1 MAIPA
6 NLDTVTVSGT
16 YITADGSLATGT
28 VSFTP
33 TVWLRDDTG
42 DVVVPQLPVVAT
54 LVNGEFTVELIATDD
69 TDVDQ
74 NWAYVVTET
83 INGATTSKTVLLP
96 ATSPTV
102 DMAELE
108 PVIDPTQYSDIRG
121 PRGYSVLSGTTAP
134 SAGTG
139 EDGDHYYDRVAK
151 VMYGPKTA
159 GAWGSGTSLAGP
171 AGPAGSPGTAATVTV
186 GAVTTGAA
194 GSSAAVSNSGTSTA
208 ATLNFTIPRGDTGAT
223 GSPGAAATVAVG
235 TVTTGA
241 PGSSAAVVNSG
252 TANAAVLDFTIPE
265 GDTGATGPSGADGAD
280 GLGFDGITSASSVAI
295 GTGSKSF
302 TVNKVGAL
310 AVGTRVRVASSSSP
324 ANYVEGP
331 ITAIASLS
339 VTVNV
344 DNVGGSGTISSWNVT
359 VAGDK
364 GAKGDTGD
372 LGTLTGTAPVTYSS
386 GTIGLSVGSGLATSA
401 GALVPD
407 FGTTSGKVAQGN
419 DARFTDTRTPTDG
432 SVTDAK
438 ITAGGLSPSKITGT
452 AVVTSDSRLSDARTP
467 TAHASSHGSAG
478 SDPITVAQSQ
488 VTNLTT
494 DLASK
499 IGNALVDAKG
509 DLVTATADNTPARL
523 AVGANDTILTADSST
538 ATGLRW
544 GSAPSGLPSQT
555 SNANRLLT
563 TNGTS
568 ASWTNV
574 ITNLIQLAPEERF
587 NVVASAA
594 TGTIAINFLTAGVWF
609 YSTNATANHT
619 INIRGDASNTL
630 NSLLATGDAITVSWI
645 IANGTTAYYPTTIQ
659 IDGSSVT
666 PRWLNGSSLPTA
678 AQANQTAGIDSFT
691 FTIIKTA
698 ATPTYT
704 VLGAWAQYR

>member
-151 VMYGPKTA
+151 VMYGPKAA

-265 GDTGATGPSGADGAD
+265 GDTGATGPPGADGAD

-331 ITAIASLS
+331 ITAIASLN

-386 GTIGLSVGSGLATSA
+386 GTIGLSVGAGLTTSS

-419 DARFTDTRTPTDG
+419 DSRFT
-432 SVTDAK
+432 
-438 ITAGGLSPSKITGT
+438 
-452 AVVTSDSRLSDARTP
+452 DARTP
-467 TAHASSHGSAG
+467 TAHKSSHATGG
-478 SDPITVAQSQ
+478 SDALSPADIGAVSTSDSRLTDSRTPTAHKASHATGGTDALTPADIGAVA
-488 VTNLTT
+488 
-494 DLASK
+494 
-499 IGNALVDAKG
+499 NALVGVANGVASLDSSGQVPASQLGNASGAKAG
-509 DLVTATADNTPARL
+509 GVIYENGQTIAANYSITS
-523 AVGANDTILTADSST
+523 GANAVSAGPITIG
-538 ATGLRW
+538 TGI
-544 GSAPSGLPSQT
+544 S
-555 SNANRLLT
+555 
-563 TNGTS
+563 
-568 ASWTNV
+568 V
-574 ITNLIQLAPEERF
+574 
-587 NVVASAA
+587 
-594 TGTIAINFLTAGVWF
+594 
-609 YSTNATANHT
+609 
-619 INIRGDASNTL
+619 
-630 NSLLATGDAITVSWI
+630 TV
-645 IANGTTAYYPTTIQ
+645 PT
-659 IDGSSVT
+659 GSS
-666 PRWLNGSSLPTA
+666 
-678 AQANQTAGIDSFT
+678 
-691 FTIIKTA
+691 
-698 ATPTYT
+698 
-704 VLGAWAQYR
+704 WAIV